1 MPIAE
6 AAARGSAKLARKAT
20 QMATSWAAAKPRMV
34 TGFRAF
40 GFGPMRTSAYEAGI
54 AAATYRAPDP
64 SKWAS
69 RWSAKMAE

>member
-6 AAARGSAKLARKAT
+6 AASKGAAKLARKAGA
-20 QMATSWAAAKPRMV
+20 MATSWAAAKPRMV

-40 GFGPMRTSAYEAGI
+40 GFGPTRTSAYEAGI

-64 SKWAS
+64 SKWSANWS
-69 RWSAKMAE
+69 RKMAE